1 MRSCDCRLR
10 ARVARAI
17 WSQALKDAKSRKVE
31 VAEALAALMPP
42 AEYARAVV
50 ELTKSHDT
58 RVRARGLELLAKLQ
72 GLVEDTPA
80 SGGAVV
86 AFRTVLSGQ
95 QVERHQGGDGH
106 QSRDEEPSEAEGTG
120 TG

>member
-10 ARVARAI
+10 ARVARGI
-17 WSQALKDAKSRKVE
+17 WSQAVKDAKTRKQE
-31 VAEALAALMPP
+31 VAEALAQLMPP
-42 AEYARAVV
+42 ADYARAVV

-72 GLVEDTPA
+72 GLVEDAPA

-95 QVERHQGGDGH
+95 EVGHHAGGDGR
-106 QSRDEEPSEAEGTG
+106 QTQGEGTEG
-120 TG
+120 P